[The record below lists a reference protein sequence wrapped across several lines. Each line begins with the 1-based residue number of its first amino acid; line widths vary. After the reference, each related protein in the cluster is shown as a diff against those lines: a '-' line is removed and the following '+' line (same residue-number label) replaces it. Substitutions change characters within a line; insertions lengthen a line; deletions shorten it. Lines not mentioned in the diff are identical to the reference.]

1 MTIPG
6 KIYIANID
14 IWGEM
19 YDPNYIFMVHEIN
32 DENNILVYE
41 FSENR
46 YRNIQMPHYQFEIL
60 YVEIK

>member
-1 MTIPG
+1 MIIPG

-41 FSENR
+41 FNEKK
-46 YRNIQMPHYQFEIL
+46 YRNIQMPHYQFDIL
-60 YVEIK
+60 YVELK